1 MKTRLFILIF
11 ALVASA
17 GTLFAESGT
26 LGDNATWNY
35 ADGVL
40 TISGTGAM
48 TDFANLMAVPWNAY
62 RRDTRTIIIEDGI
75 THVGDNSF
83 VAFEMPQGQV
93 SDGRWLMDEVRSD
106 KG

>member
-48 TDFANLMAVPWNAY
+48 IW
-62 RRDTRTIIIEDGI
+62 
-75 THVGDNSF
+75 
-83 VAFEMPQGQV
+83 
-93 SDGRWLMDEVRSD
+93 
-106 KG
+106 

>member
-48 TDFANLMAVPWNAY
+48 TDFANLMAVPWNGTEFELNEKQGIKANDFKKIK
-62 RRDTRTIIIEDGI
+62 RVIDENADIIMKRWKEY
-75 THVGDNSF
+75 
-83 VAFEMPQGQV
+83 FEN
-93 SDGRWLMDEVRSD
+93 
-106 KG
+106 

>member
-1 MKTRLFILIF
+1 MLIF

-48 TDFANLMAVPWNAY
+48 TDFANLMAVPWNASPMSE
-62 RRDTRTIIIEDGI
+62 IIPL
-75 THVGDNSF
+75 S
-83 VAFEMPQGQV
+83 
-93 SDGRWLMDEVRSD
+93 RSAVW
-106 KG
+106 KV

>member
-48 TDFANLMAVPWNAY
+48 TDFANLIAVPWNAY
-62 RRDTRTIIIEDGI
+62 RRDTRTIIIEDALSACI
-75 THVGDNSF
+75 CLYCT
-83 VAFEMPQGQV
+83 V
-93 SDGRWLMDEVRSD
+93 SENIFGRNLEL
-106 KG
+106 